1 MNTIKFTAL
10 VAFSFLGLLGS
21 EVFAAPSDD
30 AARIELSATPGLIR
44 EGESTV
50 IAWNVKNA
58 RYCDGEDGLLGGY
71 VILLT
76 PPASP
81 LSHHDALHLGVQR
94 L

>member
-58 RYCDGEDGLLGGY
+58 RYCDGEDGLLG
-71 VILLT
+71 VRNLVDT
-76 PPASP
+76 ARFSP
-81 LSHHDALHLGVQR
+81 YR
-94 L
+94 TMTR